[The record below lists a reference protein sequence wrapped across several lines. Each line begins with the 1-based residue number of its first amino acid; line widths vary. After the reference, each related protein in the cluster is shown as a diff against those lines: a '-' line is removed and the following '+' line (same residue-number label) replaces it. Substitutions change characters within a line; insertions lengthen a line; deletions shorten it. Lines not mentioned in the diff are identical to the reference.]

1 MSNHAVGLR
10 KVRTFAGVSTE
21 RRKQEG
27 KYGVERA
34 ARGTVFGIVP
44 YFVHVSVY
52 TSVKKICPD
61 DRQSRDCQILHGFSV
76 PVKCC
81 GDFPVTRNEG
91 SGCKF
96 QRRPTWCRYALSDS
110 IVEVVRCTGPLTVDS
125 RSICG

>member
-76 PVKCC
+76 PVKMLHAAISLLPEMRAV
-81 GDFPVTRNEG
+81 GANSSVG
-91 SGCKF
+91 LHGVGM
-96 QRRPTWCRYALSDS
+96 RYQ
-110 IVEVVRCTGPLTVDS
+110 IVSSKWFVVLGL
-125 RSICG
+125 